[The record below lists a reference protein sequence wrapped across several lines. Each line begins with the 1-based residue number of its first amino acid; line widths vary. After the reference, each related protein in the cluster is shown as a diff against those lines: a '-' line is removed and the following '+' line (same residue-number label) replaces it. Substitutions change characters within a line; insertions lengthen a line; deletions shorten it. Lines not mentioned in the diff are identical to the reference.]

1 MQHVIPETAGSL
13 LQMLPKLIAGEP
25 RVDETSVSQLVAI
38 GAVYYAEKPP
48 PRDLIGVRRELRPKR
63 VTDENLFCEKGSYLR
78 VHVHPKRGPET
89 NSIDWRSRVLGQ
101 GTDWVVVDKPP
112 GFSVNPTVDNA
123 VECAA
128 FQVARAL
135 IETPETEN
143 TSNETHKA
151 QSWTNGSPLKV
162 LHRLDVFTSGILMF
176 ARGNTGFAKH
186 FHEALRT
193 RRVHKTYRC
202 VTCTKP
208 KLGIMEHWTAPE
220 ELGAGVSGPRRHCMF
235 PPAENQA
242 PWSGNLQ
249 ELEGTDGNGRKR
261 CVLIVTRVESLCE
274 ETLVPAVRDAA
285 PRDAKLYESRVE
297 LITGRTHQI
306 RAQFAQVGAP
316 LLGDVL
322 YGGSSLASSI
332 NEDEGDCD
340 SRSLESS
347 KHDDE
352 GDSRRLDE
360 QKNGLQPV
368 QPPRVLD
375 DGDFL
380 CLQSASMRVEVSF
393 ASEPLSGSETHETDG
408 RTWHAGE
415 PWWRR

>member
-1 MQHVIPETAGSL
+1 MA
-13 LQMLPKLIAGEP
+13 
-25 RVDETSVSQLVAI
+25 VA
-38 GAVYYAEKPP
+38 
-48 PRDLIGVRRELRPKR
+48 
-63 VTDENLFCEKGSYLR
+63 T
-78 VHVHPKRGPET
+78 
-89 NSIDWRSRVLGQ
+89 
-101 GTDWVVVDKPP
+101 
-112 GFSVNPTVDNA
+112 
-123 VECAA
+123 
-128 FQVARAL
+128 
-135 IETPETEN
+135 
-143 TSNETHKA
+143 
-151 QSWTNGSPLKV
+151 
-162 LHRLDVFTSGILMF
+162 
-176 ARGNTGFAKH
+176 
-186 FHEALRT
+186 
-193 RRVHKTYRC
+193 
-202 VTCTKP
+202 
-208 KLGIMEHWTAPE
+208 
-220 ELGAGVSGPRRHCMF
+220 
-235 PPAENQA
+235 
-242 PWSGNLQ
+242 
-249 ELEGTDGNGRKR
+249 
-261 CVLIVTRVESLCE
+261 
-274 ETLVPAVRDAA
+274 DAA

-360 QKNGLQPV
+360 QKNGRQPV